1 MSDRGAKPAWSEA
14 HCRGMITAR
23 SEATRPA
30 MRTLGVGRP
39 RMSSFRSQRRFLVST
54 NCGEGRQS
62 HGRVSVGVTTGAP
75 ITIDRPHQA
84 RPARSNFRDL
94 QAKKRKAILA
104 FARGGD
110 RFHERPIARAM
121 AIRSTLQARRL
132 PPAAVRLQRSAAKS
146 YIYFACALGNFA
158 VEFAFSKIVKAPLK
172 EAAPDA
178 FAEVAQNRRRHLLLH
193 ARCWRLSFSP
203 GFLARAARVP
213 RASNLPL
220 GMRGGSAC
228 F

>member
-1 MSDRGAKPAWSEA
+1 MSRLEDSPDFDRELLAAVRALFEANPRDYPAAES
-14 HCRGMITAR
+14 RSTAA
-23 SEATRPA
+23 S
-30 MRTLGVGRP
+30 GIGRP
-39 RMSSFRSQRRFLVST
+39 W
-54 NCGEGRQS
+54 
-62 HGRVSVGVTTGAP
+62 
-75 ITIDRPHQA
+75 
-84 RPARSNFRDL
+84 SNFRDL
-94 QAKKRKAILA
+94 QGKKRKAILA

-193 ARCWRLSFSP
+193 ACCRSLSFSQ
-203 GFLARAARVP
+203 GFLAPAARVP

>member
-1 MSDRGAKPAWSEA
+1 MTIARACRESSPAYLTQRLPARMSDRGAKPAWSEA
-14 HCRGMITAR
+14 HCRGMVTAR
-23 SEATRPA
+23 SEATEPA

-62 HGRVSVGVTTGAP
+62 HGRVSVGVTTGGP

-84 RPARSNFRDL
+84 RPAGSNFRDL

-132 PPAAVRLQRSAAKS
+132 PPAAVRLQRRRKATFISLALWGTLRLSSRSAKS
-146 YIYFACALGNFA
+146 
-158 VEFAFSKIVKAPLK
+158 LK
-172 EAAPDA
+172 HP
-178 FAEVAQNRRRHLLLH
+178 
-193 ARCWRLSFSP
+193 
-203 GFLARAARVP
+203 
-213 RASNLPL
+213 
-220 GMRGGSAC
+220 
-228 F
+228 